1 MILTAH
7 KEFKRTVSVS
17 KRVFNFDDYYAEFL
31 QDKILDL
38 MKAI

>member
-7 KEFKRTVSVS
+7 KEFIRTVSVS
-17 KRVFNFDDYYAEFL
+17 KRFFNFDDYYAEFL